1 MKKTGDTKYVFAYRN
16 GKVHEV
22 TIQAEDKG
30 DYFILKDGLKMAIV
44 SFQILT
50 NHYVTVRNW
59 RWIK

>member
-30 DYFILKDGLKMAIV
+30 DYFILKDGLKDGDRIISNPDKSLRDGQELAV
-44 SFQILT
+44 D
-50 NHYVTVRNW
+50 
-59 RWIK
+59 